1 MVALDRQERGHGEN
15 SAMQEVKA
23 EFAIDTASIISL
35 ANLMTFLNA
44 QEDKAEE
51 LARMQRYLKEY
62 GCS

>member
-1 MVALDRQERGHGEN
+1 
-15 SAMQEVKA
+15 MQEVKA
-23 EFAIDTASIISL
+23 EFGIDTASIISL